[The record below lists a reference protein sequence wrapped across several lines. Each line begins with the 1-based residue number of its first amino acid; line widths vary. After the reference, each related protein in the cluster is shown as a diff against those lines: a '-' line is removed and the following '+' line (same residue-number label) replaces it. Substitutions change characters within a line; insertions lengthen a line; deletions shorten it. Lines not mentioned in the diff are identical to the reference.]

1 MTGHRLVPSARLS
14 LLLATDDGLRA
25 SSLQLFTRMHLV
37 RHAAFLLLP
46 LVLHYLPSA
55 PDRPPLNLVSLLPI
69 LQSTETLL
77 SHLKLLETSRV
88 AVSRQPLLRGRL
100 VDIGRQMDEDAQVG
114 RADAG
119 VRVAGE
125 SVGLTGEDGVHGGL
139 RDGATRFLEVARR
152 KVHATLGSPPM
163 R

>member
-1 MTGHRLVPSARLS
+1 MTGSRFVPSARLS
-14 LLLATDDGLRA
+14 LLFSTDVGFHA
-25 SSLQLFTRMHLV
+25 FSFQLFTRMHLV
-37 RHAAFLLLP
+37 RRAAFLLLP
-46 LVLHYLPSA
+46 LVLHYLPPA
-55 PDRPPLNLVSLLPI
+55 PDRPPPNLVSLPPI

-88 AVSRQPLLRGRL
+88 AISRQPLLRARL
-100 VDIGRQMDEDAQVG
+100 VDVGRHMDEDARVG

-119 VRVAGE
+119 VRATGE

-152 KVHATLGSPPM
+152 KVYATLGSPPM